1 MKRQKLTRRLFAER
15 LEERDVPATFG
26 VAWPDPQHLTVSFV
40 PDGTSA
46 NGGPSALFQ
55 SFNATVPT
63 SVWQAEI
70 LRAIQTWTA
79 QANINVS
86 VVADGGQ
93 ALGASGLQ
101 QRDTRFGD
109 IRIAAR
115 DLGPDALA
123 VTAPFDPLGGTRSGD
138 MLLNTTA
145 GVGVGAGAT
154 YDLYTVALQESG
166 HALGLG
172 NSTDPLSVMYETY
185 SGVRTGLS
193 DSDIANIQSLY
204 GARPQDQYEGPTGNN
219 TLATAS
225 TISSP
230 NVAADMT
237 RSGSVDYYKYTL
249 PFYAGSNVTVRVQ
262 TAGISLLT
270 PKLTVYN
277 SAGVEVSSAVSSDPA
292 AGGVSVQLS
301 NTGPGTT
308 YYFKVEGGR
317 GDVFGIGG
325 YRLKID
331 SGIVSQI
338 LMAALDVGYNL
349 GSLSIPQYDR
359 HSDDTLA
366 SATSLNQALYQVSPQ
381 FAYAITAGIEDATDQ
396 DTYKVTGPTFADGQ
410 ARTMVL
416 SVAAVRGS
424 TLRPAITVF
433 DASGNQ
439 VAADVLVNNGG
450 SYLVQVANVTSG
462 SRYFVKV
469 GADITAGTNA
479 TGDYQLG
486 VNYRT
491 TPIAIGQLAS
501 SNLADSQS
509 AQQRTLTISESQ
521 VTHFV
526 LSAGAVTSS
535 ATSAV
540 RMTVFD
546 ENGTPVFVLTAWA
559 GQSVSGDVYLEA
571 GTYRTVFV
579 AATVDGSTLQTM
591 TYNLR
596 GKSITDPM
604 GPGLLDPN
612 DPYDPGTGTTEPVLG
627 DPTSPDP
634 TSPLDPITNPF
645 RPLASFMT
653 EW

>member
-1 MKRQKLTRRLFAER
+1 MKRSKLTRRLNAEP
-15 LEERDVPATFG
+15 LEDRDVPATFG

-55 SFNATVPT
+55 TFNTSAPT
-63 SVWQAEI
+63 SVWEAEI

-79 QANINVS
+79 SANLNVS

-93 ALGASGLQ
+93 ALGTSGLQ
-101 QRDTRFGD
+101 QRDPRFGD

-115 DLGPDALA
+115 DEGPDALA
-123 VTAPFDPLGGTRSGD
+123 VTAPYDPLGGTRSGD
-138 MLLNTTA
+138 MMFNTA
-145 GVGVGAGAT
+145 AGIGVGPGAQ
-154 YDLYTVALQESG
+154 YDLYTVALHEVG
-166 HALGLG
+166 HSLGLDE
-172 NSTDPLSVMYETY
+172 SSDPLSVMYSPY

-193 DSDIANIQSLY
+193 ASDIANIQALY

-225 TISSP
+225 PISSP
-230 NVAADMT
+230 NVAADLT

-262 TAGISLLT
+262 TSGVSLMT

-277 SAGVEVSSAVSSDPA
+277 SAGVQVGSAVTTDPA

-308 YYFKVEGGR
+308 YYLKVEGGR
-317 GDVFGIGG
+317 GDVFGVGA

-338 LMAALDVGYNL
+338 LIAALDVGYNL
-349 GSLSIPQYDR
+349 GSLTIPQYDR

-366 SATSLNQALYQVSPQ
+366 SATNLNQALYQFSPQ
-381 FAYAITAGIEDATDQ
+381 FAYSITAGIEDTTDQ
-396 DTYKVTGPTFADGQ
+396 DTYRVTAPTFADGLPR
-410 ARTMVL
+410 AMVV

-424 TLRPAITVF
+424 TLDPRITVY

-439 VAADVLVNNGG
+439 VAADILVNQGG
-450 SYLVQVANVTSG
+450 SYLVQVQNVTSG
-462 SRYFVKV
+462 TPYYVKV
-469 GADITAGTNA
+469 GADITAGTNS

-491 TPIAIGQLAS
+491 TPIAIGQLAN
-501 SNLADSQS
+501 SNLAASQ
-509 AQQRTLTISESQ
+509 AAEQRTLTIGESQ

-526 LSAGAVTSS
+526 LSAGAVSSS
-535 ATSAV
+535 ATTAV

-546 ENGTPVFVLTAWA
+546 ANGNPVFVLTALA
-559 GQSVSGDVYLEA
+559 GQTVSGDIYLDA
-571 GTYRTVFV
+571 GSYKTVFA
-579 AATVDGSTLQTM
+579 AATVDGSTLQSLS
-591 TYNLR
+591 YNLQ

-604 GPGLLDPN
+604 GPVAQ
-612 DPYDPGTGTTEPVLG
+612 DPGELPNLGQPKDPGPVLG
-627 DPTSPDP
+627 DPTSDP
-634 TSPLDPITNPF
+634 TAALDPITNPF
-645 RPLASFMT
+645 SPTSSNLT
-653 EW
+653 GL